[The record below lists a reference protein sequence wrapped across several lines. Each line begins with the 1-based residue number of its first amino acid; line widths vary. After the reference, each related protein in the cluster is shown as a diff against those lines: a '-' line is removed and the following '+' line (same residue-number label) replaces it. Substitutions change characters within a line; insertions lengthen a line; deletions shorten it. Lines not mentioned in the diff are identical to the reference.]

1 MSANKQPQPGTLSP
15 PRASGVETRSDSSR
29 PASAAV
35 RATAWLGPNLQV
47 KGEISGNEDLHV
59 ECKVEG
65 PVSLGGHRLTV
76 GRGAEMTADITARE
90 VVVYGKVDGDLRARD
105 RIEIKSGGS
114 VTGDL
119 STARIMVEDG
129 AHLKG
134 RIEIDRSNTQ
144 VGTDL
149 DNLLARGKQKS
160 D

>member
-1 MSANKQPQPGTLSP
+1 MWGDKEAPPRTLS
-15 PRASGVETRSDSSR
+15 ASPATGVETPIDLSR
-29 PASAAV
+29 PAGANV
-35 RATAWLGPNLQV
+35 RPAAWLGPSLRV
-47 KGEISGNEDLHV
+47 KGEISGNEDLHL
-59 ECKVEG
+59 EGKIEG
-65 PVSLGGHRLTV
+65 PISLGGHRLTV
-76 GRGAEMTADITARE
+76 GRSAEVTADIVARE

-119 STARIMVEDG
+119 TTARIMVEDG

-134 RIEIDRSNTQ
+134 RIEIDRSKTQ

-149 DNLLARGKQKS
+149 DNLLARGKPKS